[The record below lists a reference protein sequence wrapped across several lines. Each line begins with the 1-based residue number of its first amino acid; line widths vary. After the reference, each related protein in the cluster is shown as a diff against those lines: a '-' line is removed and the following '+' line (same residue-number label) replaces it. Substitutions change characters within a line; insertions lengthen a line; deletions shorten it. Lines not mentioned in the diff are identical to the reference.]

1 MGNTGQNPFFDDAE
15 FSMLSRMS
23 DAQRTDY
30 ASRRKDSVIALLL
43 CLFLGGFGAHRFYL
57 KQSGLGIL
65 YVLSVWTLIPVIIS
79 LLELFVVGDRT
90 RAYNLNIAREI
101 LNCGEAGVG
110 ADRLAVCGLRAG

>member
-23 DAQRTDY
+23 DVQRTDY

-79 LLELFVVGDRT
+79 LLELFVMSDRT
-90 RAYNLNIAREI
+90 RAYNLNVAREI
-101 LNCGEAGVG
+101 LNYPEPGG
-110 ADRLAVCGLRAG
+110 ADGLAVCELKAS

>member
-15 FSMLSRMS
+15 FSILSRMS
-23 DAQRTDY
+23 DAQRTAY
-30 ASRRKDSVIALLL
+30 ASKRKDSVIALLL

-79 LLELFVVGDRT
+79 LLELFVMSDRT

-101 LNCGEAGVG
+101 LNYDESDRG
-110 ADRLAVCGLRAG
+110 ANDLAVCGLRAG